1 MKTYF
6 INEAFEKAVNDYFKS
21 IDRPDGVLYNSF
33 LVVVFR
39 MLINIYGS
47 LDIINPYKMKNEYAF
62 DHNLMKYGYNIEDIQ
77 EFKRLLDGY
86 LQTEKKNETVLKKET
101 NIYFIEVQK
110 KLIDMFNLKRINF
123 SVTDDER
130 KEFFDLLYTPGS
142 SNVLRLSYN
151 YLQADNIYEIANYYQ
166 DAIKQPVLNT
176 NLVDKKDLLSFEAY
190 KMFGKSIAD
199 VAKLDIDE
207 VNHLNQEIY
216 KQLDIN
222 DKAMNKEYLV
232 EEKLKEI
239 VKEQKAITTGNG
251 YVDILLVMSVIVTTL
266 MAVLIFTTLV
276 F

>member
-1 MKTYF
+1 M
-6 INEAFEKAVNDYFKS
+6 
-21 IDRPDGVLYNSF
+21 
-33 LVVVFR
+33 
-39 MLINIYGS
+39 
-47 LDIINPYKMKNEYAF
+47 
-62 DHNLMKYGYNIEDIQ
+62 
-77 EFKRLLDGY
+77 
-86 LQTEKKNETVLKKET
+86 
-101 NIYFIEVQK
+101 
-110 KLIDMFNLKRINF
+110 
-123 SVTDDER
+123 
-130 KEFFDLLYTPGS
+130 
-142 SNVLRLSYN
+142 
-151 YLQADNIYEIANYYQ
+151 
-166 DAIKQPVLNT
+166 LNT

-222 DKAMNKEYLV
+222 DKAMNKEFLV